1 MCRESGTKAAV
12 PFVLVVAFYVVVIL
26 YIQQRG
32 DFISAWLIFC
42 SVSSLS
48 HRFRWMSML
57 FGSWTAIHFSVS
69 LLLGQ
74 WCYLSLVK

>member
-1 MCRESGTKAAV
+1 MCKESGTKAAV

-48 HRFRWMSML
+48 HRFQFDMDGYVIWILDSNTL
-57 FGSWTAIHFSVS
+57 FSVTIA
-69 LLLGQ
+69 
-74 WCYLSLVK
+74 